1 MTKKNGF
8 LKLPFL
14 TCIFIRIEEKIH
26 IKAVVDMCR
35 GKGNGVVKVALL
47 SGQMTCLGKG
57 FVRGTGRYGE
67 AMRVF

>member
-26 IKAVVDMCR
+26 IKAVVDMRR
-35 GKGNGVVKVALL
+35 GKGNEVVKVVLL

-57 FVRGTGRYGE
+57 FVRGTGRYDE
-67 AMRVF
+67 AMGVF